1 MAGSATTPTPPSDD
15 EGAARAERVSKVSR
29 LPWQTIA
36 IGLLSVITLIL
47 VGWALQAMSSVVVP
61 FIFSILIALV
71 VAPVDSM
78 VKRRMPRRFGWLG
91 HVAAMGLIIVILFV
105 FLGGIWL
112 SAQRISD
119 AFPQVSQKIE
129 ELAPMIAS
137 GSSGTAEGAQGAS
150 MDRGENA
157 AGAVGSTGSAG
168 TSGSSDVYASVT
180 DQFRGAGGQLGSRIA
195 EYASSY
201 ASSGLS
207 SAGSALAAMVLIFFC
222 TLLMLIEAPNW
233 RAKVCAVV
241 DPDQRSGVFE
251 SLDVIARQLRRYLLI
266 RVVLGLLTAGL
277 YAAWLWFFGVELLLV
292 WAILAFL
299 LNFVPTLGSLVA
311 GALPV
316 VHVYVQQDFRTAVIV
331 GIGILVIEQIM
342 GNYVDPRVQGKQL
355 SVSPLVILLVLLVW
369 GWVWGVAGAL
379 LAVPVTIGIIVTC
392 AHLPRLRPVALF
404 LSDETSMDDLDD
416 IVSAK

>member
-1 MAGSATTPTPPSDD
+1 MAGSATTPTPHSDA
-15 EGAARAERVSKVSR
+15 EGAARTERVSKVSR

-78 VKRRMPRRFGWLG
+78 VKRRVPRRFGWLG

-150 MDRGENA
+150 AGGGENA
-157 AGAVGSTGSAG
+157 AGAAGSAG
-168 TSGSSDVYASVT
+168 TSGSSDVYSSVT

-201 ASSGLS
+201 ASSVLS
-207 SAGSALAAMVLIFFC
+207 SAGSALAAMVLIFFF

>member
-1 MAGSATTPTPPSDD
+1 MRST
-15 EGAARAERVSKVSR
+15 RVPKVSR
-29 LPWQTIA
+29 LPWQTIT
-36 IGLLSVITLIL
+36 IGLLSVISLIL
-47 VGWALQAMSSVVVP
+47 VGWALRAMSSVVVP

-71 VAPVDSM
+71 VSPVDSM

-112 SAQRISD
+112 SAQRISE

-137 GSSGTAEGAQGAS
+137 GSSGATEGAQSAS
-150 MDRGENA
+150 TSGSENA
-157 AGAVGSTGSAG
+157 AAG
-168 TSGSSDVYASVT
+168 TVSSAPAGSSDVYASVT

-201 ASSGLS
+201 ASSVLS
-207 SAGSALAAMVLIFFC
+207 SAGSALAAMVLIFFF

>member
-1 MAGSATTPTPPSDD
+1 MAGSATTPTPHSDG
-15 EGAARAERVSKVSR
+15 ERAARTERVSKVSR

-36 IGLLSVITLIL
+36 IGLLSIITLIL

-105 FLGGIWL
+105 FLGGLWL
-112 SAQRISD
+112 SAQRISE

-129 ELAPMIAS
+129 ELAPMISS
-137 GSSGTAEGAQGAS
+137 GSSGNAEGAQGAS
-150 MDRGENA
+150 TAGGETA
-157 AGAVGSTGSAG
+157 AGAAGSSG
-168 TSGSSDVYASVT
+168 TSDSSDVYSSVT

-201 ASSGLS
+201 ASSVLS
-207 SAGSALAAMVLIFFC
+207 SAGSALAAMVLIFFF

-277 YAAWLWFFGVELLLV
+277 YAAWLWFFGVDLLLV

-342 GNYVDPRVQGKQL
+342 GNYVDPQVQGKQL

>member
-1 MAGSATTPTPPSDD
+1 MAGSATTPTPHSDD
-15 EGAARAERVSKVSR
+15 EGAAHSERVSKVSR

-150 MDRGENA
+150 AGGGENA
-157 AGAVGSTGSAG
+157 AGAAGSAG
-168 TSGSSDVYASVT
+168 TSGSSDVYSSVT

-201 ASSGLS
+201 ASSVLS
-207 SAGSALAAMVLIFFC
+207 SAGSALAAMVLIFFF